1 MTRAI
6 KEFINE
12 ITVDSKCSMDDLLTE
27 FYKYAGMHI
36 SFKSIV
42 ADEQVKLRKILEEM
56 DIHESFKIV
65 FLNSFDSAVSPLSLY
80 AIAKESDTI
89 AEFKSVRRALEDIF
103 RHPEATE
110 NMKNYVKIWLIQPLQ
125 IFGKVAECL
134 GQLLFDD
141 EQMLHVAMKD
151 PKMFSLAVK
160 KAFVLDEDFS
170 LISFIVAN
178 DMEVPARVYS
188 RTEEVLALDIAG
200 LESLSDIRTKI
211 CTIELEDMKGPGD
224 GLDGL
229 MHSTNCILKIH
240 HAYPTMQANMINY
253 STRNINTT
261 MSGGARLSAKQV
273 VDLYSGNYSEFEQG
287 GSGGEN
293 ISSEFA
299 GIRGLIT
306 NPDAFNRLS
315 ASGKSLVAQYLPAT
329 RKQFNQIV
337 VNAINSIH
345 TWMPQLMNA
354 KTNNQELNRVI
365 SGLSKS
371 FNAVGNNQQGMVDWF
386 MHKFAPAVNAYR
398 ARNMAP
404 TGIAVVDNVF
414 CGSPMK
420 QTARI
425 YGSGMHGGSP
435 VIRTV
440 YVNRNSSETPR
451 VFGGGP
457 IGDYIDGMRKAQM
470 HFNEQFDKVYRN
482 LTTAV
487 QGVANHGNYKIEDGL
502 SAVIDALT
510 SVSISSKKTVMKIS
524 GLRQDNDL
532 NSRYTSMVEHAIKTI
547 EGVRISGF
555 GEVISCLRSLISALK
570 TVKEEGIR
578 LRKRVAE
585 ASKSAEEY
593 IKYIDVDKEEI
604 PSKLT
609 SYELH
614 ALTEAINALM
624 YTNRGN
630 EMTAKTERVNDNAVK
645 EFLSRVTKRSELIK
659 DHYDRELRSFTLYK
673 RVDNDTHT
681 LLSSHI
687 ASISKVI
694 TYFNE
699 TIDVKL
705 VQWRQKLAKQGNIT
719 KEQLSEIEKLTVTY
733 MNYRPGE
740 KLINLFTKL
749 EKLRQTKDVGTSVS
763 GIYKVFDVI
772 RQIVMHS
779 GYVEL
784 IRDMYTTLGIN
795 DPSFDWNTFKVN
807 LARIITDQLFVI
819 DDGRMKVDG
828 VKYANSIGI
837 GKLTEKIMQDLFAMN
852 PTNVDANTIKHRNLI
867 TMVVTSDFLRSM
879 AGIENSSYSI
889 KLHALVNNNWDR
901 CAPTIPDGMTS
912 QQYLT
917 KKFNDFGGAGA
928 ATDIPL
934 SDANDLPRLVS
945 DIKYKIVCELFDNLS
960 RTQSSIIDYPEE
972 LIHSVA
978 GTIAQN
984 LFSVV
989 DGEAEVIAEIT
1000 GDEKPYLD
1008 WNMYSFEKQRESQ
1021 IITGTIHAMISNIL
1035 HVINKYIAVRY
1046 TGSMA
1051 LPISTAMLGGDA
1063 MENASDDPVINAMQM
1078 HAGSAIDMISVHDL
1092 EFDRVIPEAAP
1103 FYVIA
1108 LSLFDTFI
1116 QEWYK
1121 KYSLNTTDAAGN
1133 VHADEDKGKFHIFA
1147 SMSEFSMLYPIYKLT
1162 QDYNIASA
1170 SHFTDFQLKSAF
1182 AALNKIWNI
1191 APGSGKEK
1199 LMNAIDYVL
1208 GEINQSLIYTSRHHY
1223 EHLKAH
1229 GAVELSSEAA
1239 IDQQFEDFVQDI
1251 SKIVNENMKIQN
1263 VTDPDALRDF
1273 ETFLT
1278 NSVEK
1283 VRKETND
1290 VARIN
1295 VVKSML
1301 DSTEANKFR
1310 TPLDKYYKFC
1320 EFVITPIM
1328 IAASSYK
1335 ALFQLF
1341 SSLASERVTVTN
1353 NTVDLKNIWIAT
1365 KKRSN
1370 IFFEEAFADMVDE
1383 EHPMN
1388 CWLLCERI
1396 RKSDMLSA
1404 DDIAAAASLVNS
1416 AVVARWNTILITNA
1430 LHDRAS
1436 GRVPRFT
1443 LPDIWMPLV
1452 PESYPKQSTISVN
1465 IARTKNVTDAGHSEM
1480 LLRQLF
1486 PTVKSDNVID
1496 YYNCLLSEF
1505 TADFDHLYHTFVS
1518 FPGISD
1524 RFLSKLKDALHN
1536 KVISLKDIIAES
1548 VEGKSLDASAMRD
1561 LKMHKLSSINLPDY
1575 PSKMQI
1581 PPYVGTVNVPAV
1593 GVSTAAAAPR
1603 ADRFR
1608 IGTSG
1613 IVLSSYNANERRE
1626 AGGNFYCDYGFIDW
1640 VIYKIASCNR
1650 VEYTIPAPLYEL
1662 FKTNTVI
1669 GKFMVECVTNTG
1681 NGTIVY
1687 TPKANGVYYNIVT
1700 QNILTRSATDRNRNA
1715 SADAKNM
1722 SKLWVA
1728 NLVSEIPHLLLSIKS
1743 TAAATAKGYT
1753 DVEGNNYDYI
1763 FTALTTIL
1771 ESYYEEIVQQ
1781 TPFIPF
1787 MSDFVPGTLYTN
1799 IESKISKFH
1808 SIAEVLKIMEDD
1820 EIPIGIKTEW
1830 ANRYYYANGMN
1841 LTFPD
1846 YKQRDKFES
1855 IKKWGSDVFN
1865 NSLFSSEFEGSIGI
1879 IARSMMRKLTINEFQ
1894 DSYRYSMGAEDNNMN
1909 RILNNRELINL
1920 CIRIIARGF
1929 ELDPLILSE
1938 FIENIF
1944 QVYNDQENPL
1954 AMVGGYS
1961 AIPFA
1966 AAAFPGAAADAAVVD
1981 LGTKLQK
1988 LFNRIFQVGN
1998 DSIVAYDYPAGG
2010 AQVSLNA
2017 IVNDALSL
2025 LYDIPNTRPLYALT
2039 REGADMYKQIAPFV
2053 GNNVATGAYKVH
2065 KFAVSGNESNYATRS
2080 GNLLSFAAVNVKNN
2094 EALDDADPGHR
2105 PGTHTGTIQNA
2116 ARYIGRSPNDDVP
2129 GLTTDAFITE
2139 LRKLGAIN
2147 IEKLLDKKPRVEEIW
2162 QDDGTNDSLKQ
2173 LINGYSA
2180 GWRDLLAIMLYSR
2193 ASYCLNKVVFNNMTG
2208 SRYLD
2213 QFRNRNKMIY
2223 SLLRLIDYETVTE
2236 TRAPLNDV
2244 ITDVDILDAMTPLD
2258 TLTSRPYAFGND
2270 VGELFGPDEAGN
2282 IGLGSLDNRR
2292 TLLTLIFAIQV
2303 VYDSIDEDTPVTDV
2317 LSKITAVITEIT
2329 ANRAL
2334 TIEQLADAID
2344 RGVYNNAAIAA
2355 VFPAGAAIANS
2366 NAALINLF
2374 DNAVAPD
2381 GIAAAGPADS
2391 LSDVGGAMRYIL
2403 IYALLNLWKQST
2415 LSWLHGNFNNDGVVV
2430 PSNIIKQAYT
2440 VFEIGPDQS
2449 YIKGKNLKERLS
2461 VVMDLVSALIS
2472 ATFAP
2477 MSTER
2482 AHGMAE
2488 IRTIFAIMNE
2498 SFRDLPA
2505 AYFTKDFAVDNIL
2518 ANHEVG
2524 DDATVGFNIQSR
2536 ISLFYALA
2544 FSSENTGTISLTGI
2558 KSALATCRSA
2568 AVENA
2573 YPLLLTPY
2581 LHILTPANVQVA
2593 PLAGED
2599 TYTALSRIYQ
2609 GTDVRDGAD
2618 YLGSYILSDSLSAPE
2633 TVLFGVQFNTTGNM
2647 VGGNGFIDS
2656 IKKIFGG
2663 VKTQPNGSFLARARQ
2678 NRAERQ
2684 APGALPRN
2692 QGARPA
2698 QAAPPV
2704 PPPVHAAPP
2713 VPPPV
2718 QAALPVQGAPRFNA
2732 AELAAA
2738 IGRLRP
2744 LPAPQ
2749 GQPAPRAQR
2758 VPQQPLAAPPAA
2770 NPDRALNVP
2779 PGAAPVQ
2786 AALPVQGA
2794 PRFNAAELAAAI
2806 GRLRPLPAPRAQ
2818 GQQRD
2823 PNAPLDMAGLMAARR
2838 VEVAGSSSDSDYD
2851 EEESESSD
2859 SEWGGEGMVGGYD
2872 EPYSSYSMLGGL
2884 PIPTRINT
2892 NYIETGDYIANN
2904 RLFIPTVTGMFNRIT
2919 AIGADKTLTS
2929 ISDVKYAACY
2939 AGFLSAVTSKDT
2951 CVVVDNICP
2960 GILMAWAT
2968 YTRAG
2973 IDFGDGRG
2981 VVPRPVIEA
2990 LISGG
2995 DTELTDAVRA
3005 NISSAATC
3013 AAYANY
3019 IQASMASPSST
3030 TSLVNN
3036 MPFHAGS
3043 IVKYYHSENATR
3055 AVKNIYALRS
3065 RNTWN
3070 INDMDVAFGVGR
3082 AVIGNDAPPAAAEE
3096 SPGSGRIA
3104 FNVLPTI
3111 IAPIKPHRTLNR
3123 TSVLIYSALLSKIG
3137 EYALWNPGYE
3147 LFNIYSGFANAAD
3160 RRVDMVRYS
3169 PYDAVVNTP
3178 FIAFRHGEQDAMLC
3192 VNNEKAF
3199 SIGALSVGILAG
3211 NYLKFNVNGSHWY
3224 RDAPA
3229 GLNGI
3234 VSELNAATELALY
3247 TPADRTLAGNNVT
3260 TGPKI
3265 KTGKAKA
3272 VIDKIVKKIS
3282 TWCEKI
3288 STVAPKESAGFTLNM
3303 MGGAIPFGEYVD
3315 YEAATG
3321 GEPYE
3326 IYKKI
3331 YPCEEDISYKLPFYD
3346 RMFRGVARSK
3356 LDITSLAL
3364 KYFNRTMISFGG
3376 ILSNFLFPN
3385 AIYGEACFNNF
3396 VAEFSR
3402 TVHDTALFEDASFK
3416 NNYGTE
3422 YDSVGENRWKFYK
3435 VLLEYF
3441 AKSGPNGQYRNASN
3455 AAFYYTNQLP
3465 DAGGSPEKNVRLM
3478 KDMRITEFVNRF
3490 TAAQDKHSMLASEY
3504 TMPSI
3509 CNSYLSYM
3517 HNILVG
3523 KSNQAGSDLIEAKNT
3538 NLAHII
3544 NTDAM
3549 GIMRSIDSSLTYL
3562 SAVANLVKYM
3572 SFYDVDEK
3580 RERPYAGIATPEPYA
3595 GVETF

>member
-36 SFKSIV
+36 SFKGV
-42 ADEQVKLRKILEEM
+42 VEDEQVKLRKILEEM
-56 DIHESFKIV
+56 DIHESFKAV
-65 FLNSFDSAVSPLSLY
+65 FLNSFDSAVSPLGLY
-80 AIAKESDTI
+80 AIAKEADTI
-89 AEFKSVRRALEDIF
+89 AEFKSVRKALEDIF

-110 NMKNYVKIWLIQPLQ
+110 NMKNYVKVWLIQPLQ

-178 DMEVPARVYS
+178 DMELPARIYS

-200 LESLSDIRTKI
+200 LESIADVRAKI

-240 HAYPTMQANMINY
+240 HAYPIMQANMINY

-287 GSGGEN
+287 GAGGDN

-371 FNAVGNNQQGMVDWF
+371 FDAVGNNQQGMVDWF

-435 VIRTV
+435 IVNTV
-440 YVNRNSSETPR
+440 HVNKNSSETPR

-457 IGDYIDGMRKAQM
+457 IGDYIDGLRKAQM
-470 HFNEQFDKVYRN
+470 HFNEQFDKIYRN
-482 LTTAV
+482 LTATV
-487 QGVANHGNYKIEDGL
+487 QGVANKGNYKIEDGL
-502 SAVIDALT
+502 SAVADALT

-547 EGVRISGF
+547 EGVRIGGF
-555 GEVISCLRSLISALK
+555 GEVISCLRSLVSALK
-570 TVKEEGIR
+570 SVKEEGIR

-614 ALTEAINALM
+614 ALTEAINALI

-673 RVDNDTHT
+673 RVDNDTQT

-749 EKLRQTKDVGTSVS
+749 EKLRQTKDIAASVS

-795 DPSFDWNTFKVN
+795 DASFDWNTFKVN
-807 LARIITDQLFVI
+807 LARIITDQLFNI
-819 DDGRMKVDG
+819 EDGRIKVDG
-828 VKYANSIGI
+828 VKYTNSIGI
-837 GKLTEKIMQDLFAMN
+837 TKLTEKLMQELFNLN
-852 PTNVDANTIKHRNLI
+852 PANVDAKTIKYRNLI
-867 TMVVTSDFLRSM
+867 TMVITSDFIRSM
-879 AGIENSSYSI
+879 AGVENGNYSL
-889 KLHALVNNNWDR
+889 KLYTAVADNWNR
-901 CAPTIPDGMTS
+901 FEPVIPDKMSS
-912 QQYLT
+912 QEYLT
-917 KKFNDFGGAGA
+917 TKFKDFGGNGVG
-928 ATDIPL
+928 TNIPL
-934 SDANDLPRLVS
+934 TKNDDLARLRADV
-945 DIKYKIVCELFDNLS
+945 KYRIVCELFDNLTH
-960 RTQSSIIDYPEE
+960 TQSSIVDYPEDI
-972 LIHSVA
+972 IHTVA
-978 GTIAQN
+978 ETMAKA
-984 LFSVV
+984 LF
-989 DGEAEVIAEIT
+989 DNAKAETVIAEIT
-1000 GDEKPYLD
+1000 GNEKPYLD
-1008 WNMYSFEKQRESQ
+1008 WNMYSIDKQREAQ
-1021 IITGTIHAMISNIL
+1021 IITGSIHAMISNIL

-1051 LPISTAMLGGDA
+1051 LPVSTAMLGGDG
-1063 MENASDDPVINAMQM
+1063 EEIDSEDPVINAMQM

-1121 KYSLNTTDAAGN
+1121 KYSLKTTDAPEN
-1133 VHADEDKGKFHIFA
+1133 VHTDEDKGKFHIFA

-1170 SHFTDFQLKSAF
+1170 AKFTDFQLKSAF

-1239 IDQQFEDFVQDI
+1239 VDQQFEDFVQDI

-1273 ETFLT
+1273 ESFLT

-1295 VVKSML
+1295 IVKSML

-1341 SSLASERVTVTN
+1341 STLASERVSTPN
-1353 NTVDLKNIWIAT
+1353 NSIDLKEIWIAT
-1365 KKRSN
+1365 KNPGHTFMS
-1370 IFFEEAFADMVDE
+1370 EAFNDIIDRNNQI
-1383 EHPMN
+1383 N
-1388 CWLLCERI
+1388 CWVLCERV
-1396 RKSDMLSA
+1396 RKSDMLSP

-1416 AVVARWNTILITNA
+1416 AVVARWNTILIRNA
-1430 LHDRAS
+1430 LLARAN
-1436 GRVPRFT
+1436 GKTPRFT
-1443 LPDIWMPLV
+1443 LPDIWMPLI
-1452 PESYPKQSTISVN
+1452 PESYPKQPTLILDNLSSKDV
-1465 IARTKNVTDAGHSEM
+1465 ADAGHSEM

-1486 PTVKSDNVID
+1486 PTVKSDNVVD

-1524 RFLSKLKDALHN
+1524 RFLSNLKDALHD

-1548 VEGKSLDASAMRD
+1548 IEGKALDVSAMRD

-1593 GVSTAAAAPR
+1593 GVSTAARAPS
-1603 ADRFR
+1603 ADTFR

-1613 IVLSSYNANERRE
+1613 IKLSSYNANEKRG
-1626 AGGNFYCDYGFIDW
+1626 AGGEFYCDYSYIDW

-1662 FKTNTVI
+1662 FKTNTVL
-1669 GKFMVECVTNTG
+1669 GKFMIECVTNTG

-1700 QNILTRSATDRNRNA
+1700 QNILTRSATDRNRSS

-1743 TAAATAKGYT
+1743 TAAATAKGYV
-1753 DVEGNNYDYI
+1753 DADGNNYDYI
-1763 FTALTTIL
+1763 FTALTTML
-1771 ESYYEEIVQQ
+1771 ESYYEEIVPQ

-1808 SIAEVLKIMEDD
+1808 SIAEVLKITEEA

-1830 ANRYYYANGMN
+1830 ANRYYYANGLN

-1855 IKKWGSDVFN
+1855 IKKWASDIFN
-1865 NSLFSSEFEGSIGI
+1865 NSLFSSEFEGSVGI
-1879 IARSMMRKLTINEFQ
+1879 IARAMMRKLTINEFQ
-1894 DSYRYSMGAEDNNMN
+1894 DSYRYSMGTEDNNMN
-1909 RILNNRELINL
+1909 AIFNNTELINL
-1920 CIRIIARGF
+1920 CMRTIARGF

-1944 QVYNDQENPL
+1944 QVYNEQENPL
-1954 AMVGGYS
+1954 TMVGGYS

-1966 AAAFPGAAADAAVVD
+1966 NTFGTRNRNPVD
-1981 LGTKLQK
+1981 PSTKLQK
-1988 LFNRIFQVGN
+1988 LFNRILQADAG
-1998 DSIVAYDYPAGG
+1998 SIVAYDYPAGG
-2010 AQVSLNA
+2010 VSLDA

-2025 LYDIPNTRPLYALT
+2025 LYDIPNTRPLYAFDK
-2039 REGADMYKQIAPFV
+2039 EGIKMYKQFAPFI
-2053 GNNVATGAYKVH
+2053 GNNIIADGYKIH
-2065 KFAVSGNESNYATRS
+2065 KFAISDTEPDYTTRS
-2080 GNLLSFAAVNVKNN
+2080 GNLLSFTTVNVKNN
-2094 EALDDADPGHR
+2094 VELDDADPAHR
-2105 PGTHTGTIQNA
+2105 PGVHTGTIQNA
-2116 ARYIGRSPNDDVP
+2116 ARYLDAKLMTNVP
-2129 GLTTDAFITE
+2129 GLSTKNFMEKIRE
-2139 LRKLGAIN
+2139 RGIIN
-2147 IEKLLDKKPRVEEIW
+2147 IRNELLEDIKVTGLW
-2162 QDDGTNDSLKQ
+2162 NDDGTNDSLKQ
-2173 LINGYSA
+2173 LITGYA
-2180 GWRDLLAIMLYSR
+2180 DGWRDLLAIMLYSR
-2193 ASYCLNKVVFNNMTG
+2193 TSDNLNRVIFNNMTNN
-2208 SRYLD
+2208 RYLD
-2213 QFRNRNKMIY
+2213 TYTDRNKMIY
-2223 SLLRLIDYETVTE
+2223 ALLRLIDYGKPVKPVGALVGIIRNDDVLRTMVEIPPALTQIYALTDAGGDVFMAE
-2236 TRAPLNDV
+2236 PPAAAGLASDDSRALIV
-2244 ITDVDILDAMTPLD
+2244 
-2258 TLTSRPYAFGND
+2258 
-2270 VGELFGPDEAGN
+2270 
-2282 IGLGSLDNRR
+2282 
-2292 TLLTLIFAIQV
+2292 LLI
-2303 VYDSIDEDTPVTDV
+2303 DSIMLVRDRLAAAPVRPDIADII
-2317 LSKITAVITEIT
+2317 LKITAV
-2329 ANRAL
+2329 AGL
-2334 TIEQLADAID
+2334 LAGAPNSDLAAID
-2344 RGVYNNAAIAA
+2344 GAIDAPTFNGNTIFSAVDNNTAMVVIPA
-2355 VFPAGAAIANS
+2355 VVGDKEKSAT
-2366 NAALINLF
+2366 ALRYLF
-2374 DNAVAPD
+2374 DNTIVVN
-2381 GIAAAGPADS
+2381 GI
-2391 LSDVGGAMRYIL
+2391 GGAGNNDHISDIGATLRYIWL
-2403 IYALLNLWKQST
+2403 YALLNTFKEET
-2415 LSWLHGNFNNDGVVV
+2415 LDWIHTNYDNAAVITAG
-2430 PSNIIKQAYT
+2430 NIIKVAYEFFT
-2440 VFEIGPDQS
+2440 DGDGKVL
-2449 YIKGKNLKERLS
+2449 IKGKDEKEQLS
-2461 VVMDLVSALIS
+2461 VVMDVVSAMIS
-2472 ATFAP
+2472 AQFAP
-2477 MSTER
+2477 MSTSLM
-2482 AHGMAE
+2482 HGLAE
-2488 IRTIFAIMNE
+2488 VRTIYSILHDSFTNIPKPYFIKNFADPPVLN
-2498 SFRDLPA
+2498 A
-2505 AYFTKDFAVDNIL
+2505 HNIGSASG
-2518 ANHEVG
+2518 ANG
-2524 DDATVGFNIQSR
+2524 IGYDIQGR
-2536 ISLFYALA
+2536 ISLFYSLV
-2544 FSSENTGTISLTGI
+2544 FSSQNVNKIKLNGI
-2558 KSALATCRSA
+2558 RNALNTCRA
-2568 AVENA
+2568 AAAQNA
-2573 YPLLLTPY
+2573 YTMALTPY
-2581 LHILTPANVQVA
+2581 YHIIARSANNIA
-2593 PLAGED
+2593 AAD
-2599 TYTALSRIYQ
+2599 TMRAIGAMYRVGNA
-2609 GTDVRDGAD
+2609 TDMNNYIAT
-2618 YLGSYILSDSLSAPE
+2618 YILSEKLMKLS
-2633 TVLFGVQFNTTGNM
+2633 TLSLFGSKLDDTGNM
-2647 VGGNGFIDS
+2647 TGGGKFIDS
-2656 IKKIFGG
+2656 IKRLFGG
-2663 VKTQPNGSFLARARQ
+2663 EDPIANSDVVKRLENTSGIIQEVAKLVKNGEIPSDLFNDIISSGNATANTSTMVVLTPPAD
-2678 NRAERQ
+2678 NSIT
-2684 APGALPRN
+2684 APTLVKSTLNIPPSAGKPLDS
-2692 QGARPA
+2692 
-2698 QAAPPV
+2698 AA
-2704 PPPVHAAPP
+2704 
-2713 VPPPV
+2713 
-2718 QAALPVQGAPRFNA
+2718 G
-2732 AELAAA
+2732 
-2738 IGRLRP
+2738 I
-2744 LPAPQ
+2744 
-2749 GQPAPRAQR
+2749 QPAENG
-2758 VPQQPLAAPPAA
+2758 
-2770 NPDRALNVP
+2770 NPEETMTGGHHN
-2779 PGAAPVQ
+2779 
-2786 AALPVQGA
+2786 
-2794 PRFNAAELAAAI
+2794 
-2806 GRLRPLPAPRAQ
+2806 
-2818 GQQRD
+2818 
-2823 PNAPLDMAGLMAARR
+2823 MASM
-2838 VEVAGSSSDSDYD
+2838 YN
-2851 EEESESSD
+2851 
-2859 SEWGGEGMVGGYD
+2859 MVGGLSVS
-2872 EPYSSYSMLGGL
+2872 E
-2884 PIPTRINT
+2884 NA
-2892 NYIETGDYIANN
+2892 NIEYADRTGKET
-2904 RLFIPTVTGMFNRIT
+2904 FIPSVQGVLSSIIT
-2919 AIGADKTLTS
+2919 NSAALSLNS
-2929 ISDVKYAACY
+2929 ILDVKYAACF
-2939 AGFLSAVTSKDT
+2939 AGFLSAVTCRDT
-2951 CVVVDNICP
+2951 CIVVDNLCSSVLMLWAIFGNTARAIGLGGANVNRP
-2960 GILMAWAT
+2960 ILTLLMTADQQLNE
-2968 YTRAG
+2968 
-2973 IDFGDGRG
+2973 IIQKDI
-2981 VVPRPVIEA
+2981 PI
-2990 LISGG
+2990 
-2995 DTELTDAVRA
+2995 TD
-3005 NISSAATC
+3005 IIT
-3013 AAYANY
+3013 AYANY
-3019 IQASMASPSST
+3019 IQACMASPSPT
-3030 TSLVNN
+3030 NGFIYNMSL
-3036 MPFHAGS
+3036 HAGT
-3043 IVKYYHSENATR
+3043 IIKYYRSDDATK
-3055 AVKNIYALRS
+3055 AIKNIYALRS
-3065 RNTWN
+3065 RNCWN
-3070 INDMDVAFGVGR
+3070 INDLNNAFGLPVGGPTD
-3082 AVIGNDAPPAAAEE
+3082 ILSDAAPLNVNQ
-3096 SPGSGRIA
+3096 SPGSGRIN
-3104 FNVLPTI
+3104 FIKIPVI
-3111 IAPIKPHRTLNR
+3111 IAPIKPHKILTD
-3123 TSVLIYSALLSKIG
+3123 TSVLIYSSLLSKIG
-3137 EYALWNPGYE
+3137 EYALWNPRYE
-3147 LFNIYSGFANAAD
+3147 IFNIYNKFASPAD
-3160 RRVDMVRYS
+3160 RRIDRVKYS
-3169 PYDAVVNTP
+3169 PYGAVANTP
-3178 FIAFRHGEQDAMLC
+3178 FINFAASAGNRTLC
-3192 VNNEKAF
+3192 VNNEMF
-3199 SIGALSVGILAG
+3199 YDIGALSVGIYAG
-3211 NYLKFNVNGSHWY
+3211 NYSRFEVVDKRWY
-3224 RDAPA
+3224 RDDIA
-3229 GLNGI
+3229 GANDGI
-3234 VSELNAATELALY
+3234 TDILAVNTLIKLY
-3247 TPADRTLAGNNVT
+3247 TLDDPTRQSNSIDD
-3260 TGPKI
+3260 GPRI
-3265 KTGKAKA
+3265 ETGKAKA
-3272 VIDKIVKKIS
+3272 IIDNIVEKIS

-3288 STVAPKESAGFTLNM
+3288 YAATPKESAGFTLNM
-3303 MGGAIPFGEYVD
+3303 MGGAVPFGEYVN
-3315 YEAATG
+3315 YEAAAG

-3331 YPCEEDISYKLPFYD
+3331 YPCEEDIGYKLPFYD

-3396 VAEFSR
+3396 VAEFAK
-3402 TVHDTALFEDASFK
+3402 TIHDTALFEDASFK

-3435 VLLEYF
+3435 FLLEYF

-3465 DAGGSPEKNVRLM
+3465 DAGGIQENNVRLM
-3478 KDMRITEFVNRF
+3478 KDMRIAEFVKRF
-3490 TAAQDKHSMLASEY
+3490 DAAKDKHSMLASEY

-3523 KSNQAGSDLIEAKNT
+3523 KSNKAGSDLIEEKNT

-3544 NTDAM
+3544 DTDAM